1 MDRRVHYKVVILG
14 CCGVGKSSLATRY
27 IRKIFFEYTESTI
40 GAAFLSVP
48 VFKDEREVIIDIWD
62 TAGQER
68 YHSLASM
75 YYRSSDAVI
84 IVYDIT
90 NPESL
95 DEAKKWYN
103 EIRNIL
109 SDAYIIFVGNKTD
122 SVDSRKIDFDETKKY
137 TDENKLD
144 LIETSARTGRN
155 VDKLFLQIIENLPDI
170 SKKQASS
177 NIKLNNQGPDK
188 TNDKTNDKIKCV
200 C

>member
-14 CCGVGKSSLATRY
+14 CSGVGKSSLATRY
-27 IRKIFFEYTESTI
+27 IRKNFFEYSESTI
-40 GAAFLSVP
+40 GAAFLTAP
-48 VFKDEREVIIDIWD
+48 VLKNEREVILDIWD

-68 YHSLASM
+68 YHSLAPM

-90 NPESL
+90 NPDSL

-103 EIRNIL
+103 EIKNIL
-109 SDAYIIFVGNKTD
+109 FDAYIIFVGNKND
-122 SVDSRKIDFDETKKY
+122 FVNSRKIYFDEIKKY
-137 TDENKLD
+137 TDKNKLD
-144 LIETSARTGRN
+144 LIETSAKTGRN
-155 VDKLFLQIIENLPDI
+155 VEKLFLQIIDNLPDI

-177 NIKLNNQGPDK
+177 DIKLNNQDSNK
-188 TNDKTNDKIKCV
+188 TNDKTICV